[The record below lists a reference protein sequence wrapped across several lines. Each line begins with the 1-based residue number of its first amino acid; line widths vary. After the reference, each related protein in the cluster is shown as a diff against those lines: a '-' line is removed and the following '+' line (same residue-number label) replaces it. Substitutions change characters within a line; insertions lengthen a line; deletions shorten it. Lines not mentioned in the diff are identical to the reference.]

1 MGDIVVGILVV
12 FALSAGLF
20 WYGFRT
26 ARHRSKRIALSIGG
40 LAAVFLLFFALAV
53 HGRLILAQLLPFSN
67 AIVLGNWI
75 PPGAA
80 LLAGILA
87 GQSEIPPWRRTVFA
101 LLLVILGWYAV
112 GCDFLGQA
120 PSSQHFWSRDGLSLQ
135 ARGTSC
141 GPCCAV
147 TLLWNAGFEAT
158 EQEMMDLCLTRKH
171 GTPLLG
177 LYRGLKIKTRD
188 TEWDVA
194 VVRGSLDE
202 LRRAASRPILL
213 RIRLDR
219 VTVQDGPLPAN
230 ERLGPWLRRR
240 NHTVVFYGFTED
252 GQAEIGDPAVGHTK
266 CTLHD
271 LKRRWVG
278 EGLQLVK
285 RNRKVRTTSV
295 EARRRDFSGYGNGNP
310 DIASAG
316 ELGAS
321 SGSTQRGNVGLSG
334 RLPRAFLSK
343 EQI

>member
-1 MGDIVVGILVV
+1 MADIVLGILVI

-26 ARHRSKRIALSIGG
+26 GRHRSQRISLWIGG
-40 LAAVFLLFFALAV
+40 LAVVFLLFFALAV

-67 AIVLGNWI
+67 VIVLGNWI

-80 LLAGILA
+80 FVAGILA
-87 GQSEIPPWRRTVFA
+87 GQRAIPPWRRTVLA

-112 GCDFLGQA
+112 GCDFLGPA
-120 PSSQHFWSRDGLSLQ
+120 PRSQHFWSDGGLSLQ

-147 TLLWNAGFEAT
+147 TLLWNGGFEAT

-177 LYRGLKIKTRD
+177 LYRGLKIKTGD

-194 VVRGSLDE
+194 VVRGSLEE

-213 RIRLDR
+213 RTRLDR
-219 VTVQDGPLPAN
+219 ATVRGPIPAS
-230 ERLGPWLRRR
+230 EKLRPWLRRR

-252 GQAEIGDPAVGHTK
+252 GKVEIGDPAVGRTK
-266 CTLHD
+266 WTLDD
-271 LKRRWVG
+271 LKRRWCG
-278 EGLQLVK
+278 EGLQLVQAK
-285 RNRKVRTTSV
+285 KGTGPICAKHPQGRPGKLDLSPFSRATPRELEAQDPSERK
-295 EARRRDFSGYGNGNP
+295 
-310 DIASAG
+310 
-316 ELGAS
+316 
-321 SGSTQRGNVGLSG
+321 
-334 RLPRAFLSK
+334 
-343 EQI
+343 

>member
-1 MGDIVVGILVV
+1 MGDIVIGVLIV

-26 ARHRSKRIALSIGG
+26 ARHRSKRTSFCIGG
-40 LAAVFLLFFALAV
+40 LAVVFLLFFALAV

-67 AIVLGNWI
+67 VIVLGNWI

-80 LLAGILA
+80 LVAGILA
-87 GQSEIPPWRRTVFA
+87 GQSAVPPWRRTVFA
-101 LLLVILGWYAV
+101 FLLVILGSYAV
-112 GCDFLGQA
+112 GCDFLGPA

-177 LYRGLKIKTRD
+177 LYRGLKIKTRHTD
-188 TEWDVA
+188 WDVA
-194 VVRGSLDE
+194 VVRGSLEE

-213 RIRLDR
+213 RIRFDR
-219 VTVQDGPLPAN
+219 ATVVGPIPAS
-230 ERLGPWLRRR
+230 EKLGPWLRRR
-240 NHTVVFYGFTED
+240 NHTVVFYGFTEN
-252 GQAEIGDPAVGHTK
+252 GEVEIGDPAVGHTK
-266 CTLHD
+266 YTLDD

-285 RNRKVRTTSV
+285 RNRKVRASRASKPDEGTSRAMTV
-295 EARRRDFSGYGNGNP
+295 ATQNPRPQARQCQ
-310 DIASAG
+310 DIF
-316 ELGAS
+316 
-321 SGSTQRGNVGLSG
+321 TR
-334 RLPRAFLSK
+334 
-343 EQI
+343 